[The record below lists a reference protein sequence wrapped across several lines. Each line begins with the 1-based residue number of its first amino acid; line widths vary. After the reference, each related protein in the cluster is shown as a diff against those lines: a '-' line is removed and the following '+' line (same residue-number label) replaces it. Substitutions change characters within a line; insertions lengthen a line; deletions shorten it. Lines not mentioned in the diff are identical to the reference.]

1 MQGKFHQYLF
11 GVLCAILVSFG
22 WYCVSTPNN
31 HNSFYNLHAVKYFDR
46 QVKSGYDEIE
56 VIRKGKRHPHEK
68 LRAYFS
74 ENDNENDEAGSD
86 SANPNLFALTE
97 NDFGNLISYIHPEFH
112 NTRTAISLAN
122 SNKLTSRKNALYI
135 HYSVFRL

>member
-22 WYCVSTPNN
+22 WYCASTPHN
-31 HNSFYNLHAVKYFDR
+31 HNPSYNLHAVKHFDR
-46 QVKSGYDEIE
+46 QVKSGYDEIK
-56 VIRKGKRHPHEK
+56 VIRKSKRHPHEK

-74 ENDNENDEAGSD
+74 ENDNENDDAGSD
-86 SANPNLFALTE
+86 SNSPNLFALSG

-112 NTRTAISLAN
+112 NIRTAISLAN
-122 SNKLTSRKNALYI
+122 SNQLTSRKNALYI
-135 HYSVFRL
+135 QYSVFRL